1 MSTATDFKTLL
12 DNIKIDNA
20 GQISKRYGRITKALN
35 QYFYNLDSKTA
46 NSLQVGSYGRFTG
59 IRGISISICFTFYLQ
74 LHGQDSEIDN
84 RIYYRL

>member
-46 NSLQVGSYGRFTG
+46 NSLQVGSYGRF
-59 IRGISISICFTFYLQ
+59 
-74 LHGQDSEIDN
+74 
-84 RIYYRL
+84 

>member
-35 QYFYNLDSKTA
+35 QYFYN
-46 NSLQVGSYGRFTG
+46 
-59 IRGISISICFTFYLQ
+59 
-74 LHGQDSEIDN
+74 
-84 RIYYRL
+84 